1 MGYRTDFVI
10 SIEDGEPSE
19 HDREQITKMLEDFES
34 FEYWGD
40 EWMSLSVKWYEYQ
53 NDMYKLSK
61 AFPHLRFY
69 VHGDGD
75 DSDDLW
81 EDHWQDGK
89 FQHCY
94 AEIPPFDPLQMTEY
108 HPPAQD
114 E

>member
-10 SIEDGEPSE
+10 SIADGEASDQDTE
-19 HDREQITKMLEDFES
+19 KITEMLEAFEG
-34 FEYWGD
+34 FEYWGG
-40 EWMSLSVKWYEYQ
+40 EWMVSDVKWYEYQ
-53 NDMYKLSK
+53 DDMFKLSK

-81 EDHWQDGK
+81 EDYWQDGK

-94 AEIPPFDPLQMTEY
+94 AEIPPYDPSKMQEY
-108 HPPAQD
+108 HITSS
-114 E
+114 